1 MPSSSKSSRLPSKY
15 TPNLTYLHLGSP
27 GKDTL
32 TSCLV
37 YPTNFQK
44 SLLSSS
50 WLPITLSC
58 LLTDVPPQHKG
69 KRKASRKCVN
79 PKSKLVN
86 MPFWPHLLLLCPSF
100 FFSHTDLH
108 GLLLKTT
115 TFSLT
120 SGPSLVLCVP
130 LFLPQTCIHEFQA
143 LSFCTFQISQ
153 FLHIF
158 FLS

>member
-1 MPSSSKSSRLPSKY
+1 MHSSSKSSRLPSKY

-44 SLLSSS
+44 SLHSSS
-50 WLPITLSC
+50 WLPITPSC
-58 LLTDVPPQHKG
+58 LLTDVPPPHGG
-69 KRKASRKCVN
+69 KHKASQKCVN
-79 PKSKLVN
+79 PKRKLVN
-86 MPFWPHLLLLCPSF
+86 MAFWPHLLLLCPSL
-100 FFSHTDLH
+100 FFSDTDLH
-108 GLLLKTT
+108 GLFLKTS
-115 TFSLT
+115 TFSHFRAFFGT
-120 SGPSLVLCVP
+120 CVP
-130 LFLPQTCIHEFQA
+130 LCLPQTCIHEFQA

-153 FLHIF
+153 LLYTL